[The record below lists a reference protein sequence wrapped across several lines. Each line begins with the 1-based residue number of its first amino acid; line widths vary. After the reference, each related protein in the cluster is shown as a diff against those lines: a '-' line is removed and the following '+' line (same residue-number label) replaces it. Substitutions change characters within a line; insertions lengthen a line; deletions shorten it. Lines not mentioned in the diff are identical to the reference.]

1 MICDTIGQVTGENL
15 YMLNGKTGRSFW
27 MNELLKR
34 ITQKKHEFDG
44 YKNVPAAL
52 IKNLYEW
59 AKIRATYNSNAIEGN
74 TLTEGETAL
83 IVEKNMTV
91 AGRTINEHLE
101 AINYA
106 HAVDVIKKMA
116 AEKSRQ
122 DLKFDDILAIHH
134 IILNKIDDTHAG
146 KLRTVAVRI
155 LGSSVPRPN
164 YLKLPELMEEFIE
177 WLHTATGHPAQIAV
191 DVHLK
196 FVYIYPFTDGNGRIA
211 RLLFDLLLLQ
221 EGYPLIVIE
230 NQTRPA
236 YIQGIERALLYNDPI
251 EYYTVMYKAIEKSL
265 DDYLDAVKE

>member
-164 YLKLPELMEEFIE
+164 YLKLPELMEAFI
-177 WLHTATGHPAQIAV
+177 
-191 DVHLK
+191 
-196 FVYIYPFTDGNGRIA
+196 DGNGRIA

-221 EGYPLIVIE
+221 DGYPLIVIE

-251 EYYTVMYKAIEKSL
+251 EYYTVMYKAIEK
-265 DDYLDAVKE
+265 